1 MSATFNALVLDRNA
15 DKSIR
20 AAIQPLSLADLPDED
35 VLVDVACSTL
45 NYKDGLAVTGASPI
59 ARKFPMVAGIDLAG
73 VVAESRDPRFQPG
86 DRVLVNGYGLSE
98 RHWGGYSQRQKLK
111 PEWLVRV
118 PDAFSLEEA
127 MAIGTAGYTAMLC
140 VQAIRDWGIEPAAG
154 PVVVT
159 GAAGGV
165 GTVAIMLLAKLG
177 YQVCAATGRVEEA
190 RPLLERLGA
199 SELIARSEL
208 ARDPAPLETE
218 RWAAA
223 VDTVGAN
230 TLASVIAQT
239 RYEGIVAACG
249 LAGGAG
255 LPTTVMPFILRGVT
269 LRGIDSVMA
278 AQERRQRAWD
288 ELAELV
294 DRDLLRAIYRVEPLA
309 RVPELAKAILAG
321 QIQGRVV
328 IDVNA

>member
-1 MSATFNALVLDRNA
+1 MSDTFNALVLDRNE
-15 DKSIR
+15 DKSVSATIKR
-20 AAIQPLSLADLPDED
+20 LTLADLPDED
-35 VLVDVACSTL
+35 VLVDVAYSTV

-59 ARKFPMVAGIDLAG
+59 VRKFPMVAGIDLAG
-73 VVAESRDPRFQPG
+73 TVATSRDSRFQPG

-98 RHWGGYSQRQKLK
+98 RFWGGYAQRQKLK

-118 PDAFSLEEA
+118 PDAFSFEEA

-140 VQAIRDWGIEPAAG
+140 VQAIRDWGVKPAAG

-177 YQVCAATGRVEEA
+177 YQVTAVTGRVEEA
-190 RPLLERLGA
+190 RALLEQLGA
-199 SELIARSEL
+199 SEIIPRADL
-208 ARDPAPLETE
+208 ARDAAPLEAE

-239 RYEGIVAACG
+239 RYEGIVTACG

-255 LPTTVMPFILRGVT
+255 LPASVMPFILRGVT

-278 AQERRQRAWD
+278 AQPRRQRAWD
-288 ELAELV
+288 ELAKLV
-294 DRDLLRAIYRVEPLA
+294 DRALLRAIYEVEPLA
-309 RVPELAKAILAG
+309 RVPELGRAILAG
-321 QIQGRVV
+321 AIKGRVV
-328 IDVNA
+328 IDVNR

>member
-1 MSATFNALVLDRNA
+1 MSDTFNALVLDRNE
-15 DKSIR
+15 DKTVSASIKR
-20 AAIQPLSLADLPDED
+20 LALADLPDED
-35 VLVDVACSTL
+35 VLVDIAYSTV

-59 ARKFPMVAGIDLAG
+59 VRKFPMVAGIDLAG
-73 VVAESRDPRFQPG
+73 TVATSRDSRFQPG

-98 RHWGGYSQRQKLK
+98 RFWGGYAQRQKLK

-140 VQAIRDWGIEPAAG
+140 VQAIRDWGVQPDAG

-177 YQVCAATGRVEEA
+177 YPVTAATGRVEEA
-190 RPLLERLGA
+190 RALLEQLGA
-199 SELIARSEL
+199 SEIIPRAEL
-208 ARDPAPLETE
+208 ARDAAPLEAE

-239 RYEGIVAACG
+239 RYEGIVTACG

-255 LPTTVMPFILRGVT
+255 LPTSVMPFILRGVT

-278 AQERRQRAWD
+278 AQPRRQRAWD
-288 ELAELV
+288 ELAKLV
-294 DRDLLRAIYRVEPLA
+294 DRNLLRAIYQVEPLA
-309 RVPELAKAILAG
+309 RVPELGRAILAG
-321 QIQGRVV
+321 AIKGRVV
-328 IDVNA
+328 IDVNR

>member
-1 MSATFNALVLDRNA
+1 MSDTFNALVLDRNE
-15 DKSIR
+15 DKSVSATIKR
-20 AAIQPLSLADLPDED
+20 LTLADLPDED
-35 VLVDVACSTL
+35 VLVDVAYSTV

-59 ARKFPMVAGIDLAG
+59 VRKFPMVAGIDLAG
-73 VVAESRDPRFQPG
+73 TVATSRDSRFQPG

-98 RHWGGYSQRQKLK
+98 RFWGGYAQRQKLK

-140 VQAIRDWGIEPAAG
+140 VQAIRAWGVKPAAG

-177 YQVCAATGRVEEA
+177 YQVTAVTGRVEEA
-190 RPLLERLGA
+190 RALLEQLGA
-199 SELIARSEL
+199 SEIIPRADL
-208 ARDPAPLETE
+208 ARDAAPLEAE

-239 RYEGIVAACG
+239 RYEGIVTACG

-255 LPTTVMPFILRGVT
+255 LPTSVMPFILRGVT

-278 AQERRQRAWD
+278 AQPRRQRAWD

-294 DRDLLRAIYRVEPLA
+294 DRDLLHAIYSVEPLA
-309 RVPELAKAILAG
+309 RVPELGRAILAG
-321 QIQGRVV
+321 AIKGRVV
-328 IDVNA
+328 IDVNR

>member
-1 MSATFNALVLDRNA
+1 MSDTFNALVLDRNE
-15 DKSIR
+15 DKTVSATIKR
-20 AAIQPLSLADLPDED
+20 LALADLPDED
-35 VLVDVACSTL
+35 VLVDVAYSTV

-59 ARKFPMVAGIDLAG
+59 VRKFPMVAGIDLAG
-73 VVAESRDPRFQPG
+73 TVASSRDSRFQPG

-98 RHWGGYSQRQKLK
+98 RFWGGYAQRQKLK

-140 VQAIRDWGIEPAAG
+140 VQAIRDWGVQPDAG

-177 YQVCAATGRVEEA
+177 YSVTAVTGRVEEA
-190 RPLLERLGA
+190 RALLEQLGA
-199 SELIARSEL
+199 SEIIPRADL
-208 ARDPAPLETE
+208 ARDAAPLEAE

-239 RYEGIVAACG
+239 KYEGIVTACG

-255 LPTTVMPFILRGVT
+255 LPTSVMPFILRGVT

-278 AQERRQRAWD
+278 AQPRRQRAWD
-288 ELAELV
+288 ELAQLV
-294 DRDLLRAIYRVEPLA
+294 DRDLLRAIYSVEPLA
-309 RVPELAKAILAG
+309 RVPELGRAILAG
-321 QIQGRVV
+321 AIKGRVV
-328 IDVNA
+328 IDVNR

>member
-1 MSATFNALVLDRNA
+1 MSDTFNALVLDRNE
-15 DKSIR
+15 DKTVSASIKR
-20 AAIQPLSLADLPDED
+20 LALADLPDED
-35 VLVDVACSTL
+35 VLVDIAYSTV

-59 ARKFPMVAGIDLAG
+59 VRKFPMVAGIDLAG
-73 VVAESRDPRFQPG
+73 TVATSRDSRFQPG

-98 RHWGGYSQRQKLK
+98 RFWGGYAQRQKLK

-140 VQAIRDWGIEPAAG
+140 VQAIRDWGVQPDAG

-177 YQVCAATGRVEEA
+177 YPVTAATGRVEEA
-190 RPLLERLGA
+190 RALLEQLGA
-199 SELIARSEL
+199 SEIIPRADL
-208 ARDPAPLETE
+208 ARDAAPLEAE

-239 RYEGIVAACG
+239 RYEGIVTACG

-255 LPTTVMPFILRGVT
+255 LPTSVMPFILRGVT

-278 AQERRQRAWD
+278 AQPRRQRAWD
-288 ELAELV
+288 ELAKLV
-294 DRDLLRAIYRVEPLA
+294 DRNLLRAIYQVEPLA
-309 RVPELAKAILAG
+309 RVPELGRAILAG
-321 QIQGRVV
+321 AIKGRVV
-328 IDVNA
+328 IDVNR

>member
-1 MSATFNALVLDRNA
+1 MSDTFNALVLDRNE
-15 DKSIR
+15 DKTVSASIKR
-20 AAIQPLSLADLPDED
+20 LALADLPDED
-35 VLVDVACSTL
+35 VLVDIAYSTV

-59 ARKFPMVAGIDLAG
+59 VRKFPMVAGIDLAG
-73 VVAESRDPRFQPG
+73 TVATSRDSRFQPG

-98 RHWGGYSQRQKLK
+98 RFWGGYAQRQKLK

-140 VQAIRDWGIEPAAG
+140 VQAIRDWGVQPDAG

-177 YQVCAATGRVEEA
+177 YPVTAVTGRVEEA
-190 RPLLERLGA
+190 RALLEQLGA
-199 SELIARSEL
+199 SEIIPRADL
-208 ARDPAPLETE
+208 ARDAAPLEAE

-239 RYEGIVAACG
+239 RYEGIVTACG

-255 LPTTVMPFILRGVT
+255 LPTSVMPFILRGVT

-278 AQERRQRAWD
+278 AQPRRQRAWD
-288 ELAELV
+288 ELAKLV
-294 DRDLLRAIYRVEPLA
+294 DRNLLRAIYQVEPLA
-309 RVPELAKAILAG
+309 RVPELGRAILAG
-321 QIQGRVV
+321 AIKGRVV
-328 IDVNA
+328 IDVNR

>member
-1 MSATFNALVLDRNA
+1 MSATFNALVLDRNE

-20 AAIQPLSLADLPDED
+20 AAIKPLSIADLPDED

-45 NYKDGLAVTGASPI
+45 NYKDGLAVTGSSPI

-73 VVAESRDPRFQPG
+73 VVAESRDSRFQPG

-98 RHWGGYSQRQKLK
+98 RHWGGYSQRQRLK

-140 VQAIRDWGIEPAAG
+140 VQAIRDWGIKPDAG

-165 GTVAIMLLAKLG
+165 GTVAIMLLARLG

-190 RPLLERLGA
+190 RPLLEQLGA
-199 SELIARSEL
+199 SELIPRAEL
-208 ARDPAPLETE
+208 ARDPAPLEAE

-223 VDTVGAN
+223 VDAVGGT

-278 AQERRQRAWD
+278 AQPRRQRAWD
-288 ELAELV
+288 ELAQLV
-294 DRDLLRAIYRVEPLA
+294 DRELLRAIYRVEPMS

-321 QIQGRVV
+321 QVQGRVV

>member
-1 MSATFNALVLDRNA
+1 MSATFNALVLDRNE

-20 AAIQPLSLADLPDED
+20 AAIKPLSLAELPDED
-35 VLVDVACSTL
+35 VLVDVAYSTL
-45 NYKDGLAVTGASPI
+45 NYKDGLAVTGSSPI
-59 ARKFPMVAGIDLAG
+59 ARKFPMVGGIDLAG
-73 VVAESRDPRFQPG
+73 VVAESRDGRFKPG

-98 RHWGGYSQRQKLK
+98 RFWGGYSQRQKLK
-111 PEWLVRV
+111 ADWLVRV

-140 VQAIRDWGIEPAAG
+140 VQAIRDWGIKPDAG

-199 SELIARSEL
+199 GEIIARSEL
-208 ARDPAPLETE
+208 ARDPAALETE

-239 RYEGIVAACG
+239 RYEGLVAACG

-278 AQERRQRAWD
+278 ALPRRQRAWD
-288 ELAELV
+288 ELAQLV
-294 DRDLLRAIYRVEPLA
+294 DRELLRAIYRVEPLA

-321 QIQGRVV
+321 QVQGRVV